1 MDKKRK
7 VERDWGPES
16 NGPLRIEYVDL
27 AALVRW
33 PRNPKQH
40 DLGTLHQSF
49 KRFGYVA
56 PILVDEGTGKIV
68 AGHGRL
74 DALQQAQA
82 SGEQPPERIQAKNG
96 RWFVPVIRGVDF
108 ASEMDAEAYLIA
120 DNQLTVLGGWDD
132 NALAEVLADLVKQDG
147 LEGIGYDAEDVD
159 ALLRQVNGVPKE
171 VQKKGVA
178 TCPQCGYEIGGK

>member
-1 MDKKRK
+1 MDKKR
-7 VERDWGPES
+7 ETD
-16 NGPLRIEYVDL
+16 GPLRIEYVDL

-82 SGEQPPERIQAKNG
+82 SGEPPPERIQAKNG
-96 RWFVPVIRGVDF
+96 RWFVPVVRGLDF
-108 ASEMDAEAYLIA
+108 ASELDAEAYLIA

-132 NALAEVLADLVKQDG
+132 NALAEVLKDLAAQEALD
-147 LEGIGYDAEDVD
+147 GIGFDREDVD
-159 ALLRQVNGVPKE
+159 ALLRQVDGVPKE
-171 VQKKGVA
+171 ESSKGAV
-178 TCPQCGYEIGGK
+178 TCPQCNHEFIP